1 MHDEPLDGIAAK
13 EKTTGERIITAVSGL
28 RGNFNLRECMDA
40 EKPVNP
46 SAKTTPKSNP

>member
-13 EKTTGERIITAVSGL
+13 EKRTGERIITAVSGL

-40 EKPVNP
+40 EK
-46 SAKTTPKSNP
+46 ARKSKCKNHP